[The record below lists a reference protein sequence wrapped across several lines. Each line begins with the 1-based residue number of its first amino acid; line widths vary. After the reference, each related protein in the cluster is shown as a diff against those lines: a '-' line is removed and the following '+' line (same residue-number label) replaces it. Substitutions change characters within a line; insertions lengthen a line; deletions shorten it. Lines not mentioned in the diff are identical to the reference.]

1 MRGKLACNTETG
13 DDGGIT
19 PAHAGK
25 TFAGTDVAR
34 ALGDH
39 PRACGENRTALLKM
53 HRHSGSPPRMRGKPV
68 IQCKCALSS
77 GITPA
82 HAGKTHTAHHAKTV
96 FGDHPRACGE
106 NMTGSYRRL
115 RKKGSPPRMRGKP
128 LEVLVVLHSEGITPA
143 HAGKT

>member
-53 HRHSGSPPRMRGKPV
+53 HRHSGSPPRMRGKLVQWPDD
-68 IQCKCALSS
+68 IRDA

-82 HAGKTHTAHHAKTV
+82 HAGKT
-96 FGDHPRACGE
+96 
-106 NMTGSYRRL
+106 
-115 RKKGSPPRMRGKP
+115 
-128 LEVLVVLHSEGITPA
+128 
-143 HAGKT
+143 